1 MKKIVLISLLL
12 VINSC
17 HSQDKEKKN
26 DNNEGKSSNIKIE
39 IPINPKTMQTYTSEK
54 FNIENYYKH
63 SDKIS
68 RTYEYEMSN
77 GTKVTETDFDDG
89 FYATYEYTNSFFI
102 THKEF
107 FKNGLLKSKWQTFLD
122 DGFIKGDK
130 YEYGSK
136 GKLIKVE
143 DWDKPFTF
151 TWEQVK
157 KYVEQ
162 DLKLDILK
170 DKVGIDN
177 DLEYPDY
184 NFPTWNISYI
194 GKYKDNPRG
203 GIIRIM
209 LNGINGEVLL
219 VERQLGKGGEGT
231 TVETLYKKESK

>member
-1 MKKIVLISLLL
+1 MKKIALISLLL

-26 DNNEGKSSNIKIE
+26 DNKEGKSSNIKIE
-39 IPINPKTMQTYTSEK
+39 IPINPKTMQTYTTEK
-54 FNIENYYKH
+54 FDIENYFKH
-63 SDKIS
+63 SNKIS
-68 RTYEYEMSN
+68 RTYEYETNN
-77 GTKVTETDFDDG
+77 GKIMETDFD
-89 FYATYEYTNSFFI
+89 NSFMKVLTPKGSLF
-102 THKEF
+102 TTQKEYY
-107 FKNGLLKSKWQTFLD
+107 KSGPLKSKWETFGD
-122 DGFIKGDK
+122 RGFIKGIR
-130 YEYGSK
+130 YEYDEK
-136 GKLIKVE
+136 GKLIKAE
-143 DWDKPFTF
+143 DYDKPFKF

-157 KYVEQ
+157 KYIEQ

-170 DKVGIDN
+170 DKVGIGN

-219 VERQLGKGGEGT
+219 VEIQLGKGGEGT